1 MPVID
6 PPPPFWS
13 RWSQLYWLVV
23 ALFAAEVLALSLLT
37 WWAS

>member
-1 MPVID
+1 MSVD

-13 RWSQLYWLVV
+13 RWSQLYWVV
-23 ALFAAEVLALSLLT
+23 AGLFAAEVLAFCLLT